1 MDRTTRRLF
10 RRHAGAAPRGEEH
23 HQPRVIGPNTTS
35 RCPLSWRKAP
45 LQVRGRLASLD
56 VQWPLEL
63 RLATMEGFLSKMKAE
78 VKAGVAKVESLSVE
92 SLESGVIG
100 QANKMMEKV
109 ESGMMGK
116 SGGESAATPSRS
128 GGSKL
133 TLDGLTRDELLVV
146 ARREKETTKR
156 LKGELASAGALQ

>member
-56 VQWPLEL
+56 VQWPLGL

-109 ESGMMGK
+109 GIVLVRK
-116 SGGESAATPSRS
+116 NNHRR
-128 GGSKL
+128 KVHNNL
-133 TLDGLTRDELLVV
+133 TNYQNQNR
-146 ARREKETTKR
+146 KN
-156 LKGELASAGALQ
+156 Q